1 MHSYHKHKRGLST
14 RDLALT
20 ALFSTIYVVYSYIS
34 SVTVG
39 GVTHGVDTF
48 FIRSAIFVLLAASTM
63 KFGPSTLMGAISGAI
78 FTLVIP
84 TPFPIYLFPAVL
96 LYGLTY
102 DLYMHPLGFST
113 NATKSKHV
121 IVATIWSS
129 AVMSL
134 TALSVLTLVGFLPVK
149 GLVFIWTF
157 GLLRDIT
164 VGIVGS
170 FLGLKIMKYAIQ
182 RQVQA

>member
-1 MHSYHKHKRGLST
+1 M
-14 RDLALT
+14 LT

-102 DLYMHPLGFST
+102 DLYMHLLGFSA
-113 NATKSKHV
+113 NATKTKHV
-121 IVATIWSS
+121 IPATILSS

-134 TALSVLTLVGFLPVK
+134 TVLSVLTGVGFLQVE

-157 GLLRDIT
+157 GVLRDIA
-164 VGIVGS
+164 VGLMGC
-170 FLGLKIMKYAIQ
+170 FLGLKMVRYVIHG
-182 RQVQA
+182 QV